1 MLVIELYMSDAEF
14 PGIPDDL
21 FHQTMLLTD
30 MGLILESGLGLA
42 LI

>member
-1 MLVIELYMSDAEF
+1 MLGIEFYMSDAEF
-14 PGIPDDL
+14 PGIPGDL